1 MLLSRIVK
9 LMGTRFNKEIEETLE
24 RERSNGTDGVIIEA
38 SVCLYDHFIFFLFFF
53 FPNFPQITKR
63 NEERENDIEIF
74 FFIFISSLNLM
85 SNKFII

>member
-53 FPNFPQITKR
+53 FPNFPQITRR

-74 FFIFISSLNLM
+74 FLFLSLH
-85 SNKFII
+85 

>member
-38 SVCLYDHFIFFLFFF
+38 SVCLYDHFIFFFYFFSF
-53 FPNFPQITKR
+53 LTFHKLQGETKR
-63 NEERENDIEIF
+63 EKMTLKSF
-74 FFIFISSLNLM
+74 FYFYLFIKSYVQ
-85 SNKFII
+85 